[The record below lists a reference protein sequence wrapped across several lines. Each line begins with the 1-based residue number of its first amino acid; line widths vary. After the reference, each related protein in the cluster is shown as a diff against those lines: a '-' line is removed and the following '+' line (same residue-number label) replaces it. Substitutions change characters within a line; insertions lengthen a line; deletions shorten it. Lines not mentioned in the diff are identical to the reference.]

1 MSKTF
6 GKPVTASWIY
16 FIATTLDS
24 STLHASANT
33 FAKTSSKTFW
43 PSGNALPKHSAWNMN
58 CNNNLA
64 RKMQQIL
71 CLGRKPISIR
81 LWQYTWQLGL
91 ASNTAIQYLKCW
103 KRLLLSRTG
112 KREDH

>member
-1 MSKTF
+1 MRNTF
-6 GKPVTASWIY
+6 GKPVTACWIY
-16 FIATTLDS
+16 FIATTLVS

-33 FAKTSSKTFW
+33 YAKTSSKTFW
-43 PSGNALPKHSAWNMN
+43 NIGNALSTHSAWNMN

-71 CLGRKPISIR
+71 CLGMKHIFIR
-81 LWQYTWQLGL
+81 LWWYTWQLGL
-91 ASNTAIQYLKCW
+91 VSNTATQCLKCW

-112 KREDH
+112 KRDGR